1 MKDFEK
7 MKEVVKEGNLETFIQ
22 KVKELP
28 LYGAYEMAVKKKEDR
43 NTAQFLQMSVML
55 MTMGNDELSMLMTSV
70 SLDLLFA
77 MVDQKLRNEI
87 LESEEEN
94 ESDN

>member
-7 MKEVVKEGNLETFIQ
+7 MKEVVKEGNIETFIQ

-28 LYGAYEMAVKKKEDR
+28 LYGAYEMAVKKKEDG

-55 MTMGNDELSMLMTSV
+55 MSMGNDELSMLMTSV

-77 MVDQKLRNEI
+77 MADQKLRNEI
-87 LESEEEN
+87 LESEGEN

>member
-1 MKDFEK
+1 MKDFETMSK
-7 MKEVVKEGNLETFIQ
+7 IAKEGSFDTFIQ

-28 LYGAYEMAVKKKEDR
+28 LYGAYEMAVKKKEYS

-55 MTMGNDELSMLMTSV
+55 MSMGNEELSMLMTRV

-77 MVDQKLRNEI
+77 MADQKMRNEI
-87 LESEEEN
+87 LESEGEN
-94 ESDN
+94 ENNN

>member
-1 MKDFEK
+1 MKDFETMSK
-7 MKEVVKEGNLETFIQ
+7 IAKEGNLETFIQ
-22 KVKELP
+22 KVKEFP
-28 LYGAYEMAVKKKEDR
+28 LYGAYEMAVKKKEDG

-55 MTMGNDELSMLMTSV
+55 MAMGNDELSMLMSSV

-77 MVDQKLRNEI
+77 MADQKLRNEI
-87 LESEEEN
+87 LESEGEN

>member
-7 MKEVVKEGNLETFIQ
+7 MKEVAKEGNLETFIQ

-28 LYGAYEMAVKKKEDR
+28 IYGVYEMAVKKKEDG

-55 MTMGNDELSMLMTSV
+55 MTMGNDEFSMLMTSV

-77 MVDQKLRNEI
+77 MADQKLRNEI
-87 LESEEEN
+87 LESEVKN
-94 ESDN
+94 ESNN

>member
-1 MKDFEK
+1 MKDF
-7 MKEVVKEGNLETFIQ
+7 ETFIQ

-28 LYGAYEMAVKKKEDR
+28 LYGAYEMAVKKKEDG

-55 MTMGNDELSMLMTSV
+55 MSMGNDELSMLMTSV
-70 SLDLLFA
+70 SLELLFA
-77 MVDQKLRNEI
+77 MADLKLRNEI

-94 ESDN
+94 GNND

>member
-1 MKDFEK
+1 MKDFETMSK
-7 MKEVVKEGNLETFIQ
+7 IAKEGNLDAFIQ

-55 MTMGNDELSMLMTSV
+55 MSMANDELSMLMTIV

-77 MVDQKLRNEI
+77 LADQKLRNEI
-87 LESEEEN
+87 LESEGEHEGN
-94 ESDN
+94 D

>member
-1 MKDFEK
+1 MKDFETMSK
-7 MKEVVKEGNLETFIQ
+7 IAKEGNFDTFIQ

-28 LYGAYEMAVKKKEDR
+28 LYGVYEMAVKKKEDS

-55 MTMGNDELSMLMTSV
+55 MSMGNDELSMLMTSA

-77 MVDQKLRNEI
+77 MADQKLRNEI
-87 LESEEEN
+87 LESEGKN
-94 ESDN
+94 ASKN

>member
-1 MKDFEK
+1 MKDFETMRK
-7 MKEVVKEGNLETFIQ
+7 IVKEGNFGTFIQ

-28 LYGAYEMAVKKKEDR
+28 LYGAYEMAVKKKEDS

-55 MTMGNDELSMLMTSV
+55 MSMGNDELSMLMTSA

-77 MVDQKLRNEI
+77 MADQKLRNEI
-87 LESEEEN
+87 LESEGKN
-94 ESDN
+94 ASKN

>member
-1 MKDFEK
+1 MKDFETMSK
-7 MKEVVKEGNLETFIQ
+7 IAKEGSLDTFIR

-28 LYGAYEMAVKKKEDR
+28 LYGVYEMAVKKKEDE
-43 NTAQFLQMSVML
+43 NTSKFLQMSVML
-55 MTMGNDELSMLMTSV
+55 MAMGNDELSMLMSSV
-70 SLDLLFA
+70 SFDLLFA
-77 MVDQKLRNEI
+77 LADQKLRNEI